1 MSEYDD
7 IIQRAFDIVT
17 SSCEAVKHE
26 GYSLRFECSVCGY
39 SAIVHNCAS
48 RLDEL
53 PSYCPNCGRWV
64 RS

>member
-7 IIQRAFDIVT
+7 IIQSAFDIVT

-39 SAIVHNCAS
+39 VAIVHNCAT
-48 RLDEL
+48 RLDEI
-53 PSYCPNCGRWV
+53 PNYCPSCGRKV

>member
-1 MSEYDD
+1 MSEYNDT
-7 IIQRAFDIVT
+7 IQRAFDMVT
-17 SSCEAVKHE
+17 NQCEAVKHE
-26 GYSLRFECSVCGY
+26 GYSYRFECSVCGY